1 MSKLSLKV
9 LLGVF
14 ALMFSASVGL
24 SANNTVKFIDP
35 HILNEITKGENHNQC
50 IGAKDNKYIKPQL
63 DRCQDLILCD
73 IISWKRQYRRYKRQK
88 ISKFSV
94 AEAEGKWTSSAILRK
109 DFCGQYSS
117 CQIYKADKWIKEA
130 ERRGLT
136 PQSCLSLIK
145 KNYLAAGGRIE
156 GSQKKV
162 SVSSSNAATAPKK
175 NKYDVDHLRVSTPYT
190 AFSDE
195 QNKLCFWMVV
205 DGKTQLNVRKC
216 SDAALCWHLLDNV
229 GGPETHWGGDRILQW
244 RDEFIRYFSDR
255 LELERSRKLR
265 STAKWQDEANRRN
278 LKPRDCIDHL
288 SEITEVELIDSK
300 AVKAKNL
307 SASSSSNNT
316 KIKTN
321 YDFAKSYRNQSETRR
336 KQIQYAL
343 KKLGYY
349 SKKVDG
355 VWGGG
360 TKNALQNY
368 ASSNELVGQS
378 PESVFYK
385 IVNRVN
391 VPKSFASKKPSK
403 SKKKA
408 KNSGETNLLKL
419 LLLGGICASTPDPS
433 ACLAGAAGSASRSK
447 KPDYSSIDDGYDDN
461 SSSSTASCSSDFQCG
476 FREKCVKRLGK
487 SMCVKVVDSNE
498 RKVRDRNAEPM
509 ECRYDSQCPSGF
521 ECDKQF
527 RICVVD

>member
-1 MSKLSLKV
+1 MNWVPISTKKHRDKALK
-9 LLGVF
+9 
-14 ALMFSASVGL
+14 
-24 SANNTVKFIDP
+24 
-35 HILNEITKGENHNQC
+35 
-50 IGAKDNKYIKPQL
+50 
-63 DRCQDLILCD
+63 
-73 IISWKRQYRRYKRQK
+73 
-88 ISKFSV
+88 
-94 AEAEGKWTSSAILRK
+94 
-109 DFCGQYSS
+109 
-117 CQIYKADKWIKEA
+117 
-130 ERRGLT
+130 RGR
-136 PQSCLSLIK
+136 
-145 KNYLAAGGRIE
+145 NY
-156 GSQKKV
+156 
-162 SVSSSNAATAPKK
+162 N
-175 NKYDVDHLRVSTPYT
+175 
-190 AFSDE
+190 
-195 QNKLCFWMVV
+195 
-205 DGKTQLNVRKC
+205 
-216 SDAALCWHLLDNV
+216 
-229 GGPETHWGGDRILQW
+229 
-244 RDEFIRYFSDR
+244 
-255 LELERSRKLR
+255 
-265 STAKWQDEANRRN
+265 
-278 LKPRDCIDHL
+278 
-288 SEITEVELIDSK
+288 
-300 AVKAKNL
+300 
-307 SASSSSNNT
+307 
-316 KIKTN
+316 
-321 YDFAKSYRNQSETRR
+321 FAKSYQNQSETRR

-349 SKKVDG
+349 SKKIDG

-391 VPKSFASKKPSK
+391 VPKSFASKKK
-403 SKKKA
+403 SKG
-408 KNSGETNLLKL
+408 SGEKNVLKL

-498 RKVRDRNAEPM
+498 SKVRDRNAEPK